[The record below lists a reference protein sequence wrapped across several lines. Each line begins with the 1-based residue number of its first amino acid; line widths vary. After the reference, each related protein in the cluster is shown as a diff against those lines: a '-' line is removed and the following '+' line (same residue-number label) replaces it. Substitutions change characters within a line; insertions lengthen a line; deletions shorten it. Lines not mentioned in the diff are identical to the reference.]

1 VSIREG
7 VVEDGIVAIGLDA
20 QMPHAYVCIRTY
32 ASAYVS
38 IREGVV
44 EDGIA
49 AIGLDAQMPHAYV
62 CIRTYA
68 SCIRMLLR
76 TALLL

>member
-38 IREGVV
+38 IREH
-44 EDGIA
+44 
-49 AIGLDAQMPHAYV
+49 P
-62 CIRTYA
+62 
-68 SCIRMLLR
+68 
-76 TALLL
+76 